1 LWTLVWHLYIVVIFT
16 SRLWEMVWRSV
27 IEVITGL
34 TNCWNLVDSCMPLM
48 NREAD
53 LQVQY
58 NTFNIQVNED
68 HQQKPSIIMT
78 RIAK

>member
-1 LWTLVWHLYIVVIFT
+1 
-16 SRLWEMVWRSV
+16 
-27 IEVITGL
+27 
-34 TNCWNLVDSCMPLM
+34 VDSCMPLM
-48 NREAD
+48 NREAN